1 MQLAFP
7 LAAVFLWSAPPE
19 DPPSPLFAATRPIQ
33 LVLEAPLKTIFRDR
47 SQESSEHPAR
57 VILTLGDN
65 PDTFDVKVRTR
76 GTTRL
81 QRNVCGFPPI
91 RLNLRKGQVEGT
103 IFAGQDKLKL
113 VTHCRDG
120 RREYEQYV
128 LQEYL
133 LYRAYNLLHDVS
145 FRVRLLH
152 VTYVNTESDRDPITR
167 FAFVIEDDDMLATR
181 HGLESLAIPS
191 LPPEFADPEQIALL
205 SVFQFM
211 IGNTDWS
218 AFVREEDR
226 RTCCHNTKPLGT
238 MDGPVYAVPY
248 DFDLAGVIETRYANS
263 VYQPHRRK
271 QLGIW
276 TVRDRRYRGLCVFEE
291 FLPGAFKV
299 FNELREAIYDLY
311 RQQKELEPAV
321 LERSLAYYDEFY
333 EIINDERRVKRELGN
348 WCRQS

>member
-1 MQLAFP
+1 
-7 LAAVFLWSAPPE
+7 
-19 DPPSPLFAATRPIQ
+19 
-33 LVLEAPLKTIFRDR
+33 
-47 SQESSEHPAR
+47 
-57 VILTLGDN
+57 
-65 PDTFDVKVRTR
+65 
-76 GTTRL
+76 
-81 QRNVCGFPPI
+81 
-91 RLNLRKGQVEGT
+91 
-103 IFAGQDKLKL
+103 
-113 VTHCRDG
+113 
-120 RREYEQYV
+120 
-128 LQEYL
+128 
-133 LYRAYNLLHDVS
+133 
-145 FRVRLLH
+145 
-152 VTYVNTESDRDPITR
+152 
-167 FAFVIEDDDMLATR
+167 
-181 HGLESLAIPS
+181 
-191 LPPEFADPEQIALL
+191 
-205 SVFQFM
+205 
-211 IGNTDWS
+211 
-218 AFVREEDR
+218 
-226 RTCCHNTKPLGT
+226 